1 MADLHAS
8 VALLVG
14 LLAAALLIGVVAA
27 RVQVPYSVALL
38 VAALPLSLPGTSEV
52 FGPSLL
58 LVFLPTLVFEA
69 AWNLDASAAALRW
82 IPIAAL
88 AVPGVALTTLV
99 VGAGLAAAGL
109 LPLVPALLLGAILA
123 ATDPIAVI
131 PVFRRIAVP
140 DELAAIVEG
149 ESLFNDGTAIVLYG
163 VLVALVAGGGGLAAL
178 HPGRI
183 ALEVAGV
190 SLGGAALGFVAAV
203 LVTLLLRGVE
213 DVSLALV
220 GTVVAAYGGYLA
232 ADALHV
238 SGIFGAVV
246 AGIAL
251 RAFRRF
257 PWSERAAA
265 AVGFFWE
272 ALAYFAASFVFIAM
286 GLAISFPRIV
296 HEPQLVVL
304 TLLLVSGARLALA
317 YGGLPLC
324 GIRDLAWQHVVALA
338 GMRGALSVALA
349 LGLPADLPYRPKIID
364 AVYGV
369 VFVTL
374 IVQGLAIGPVLRRL
388 RLDAQP
394 A

>member
-1 MADLHAS
+1 MEGLHAN

-27 RVQVPYSVALL
+27 RFQIPYSVALL
-38 VAALPLSLPGTSEV
+38 VAALPLSLPGTTEV

-58 LVFLPTLVFEA
+58 VVFLPTLIFEA
-69 AWNLDASAAALRW
+69 AWNLKAGAVLQRW
-82 IPIAAL
+82 LPVAVL
-88 AVPGVALTTLV
+88 AVPGVVLTTLV
-99 VGAGLAAAGL
+99 VGAGLALAGL
-109 LPLVPALLLGAILA
+109 LPFVPALLLGAILS
-123 ATDPIAVI
+123 ATDPVAVI

-140 DELAAIVEG
+140 DDLAAIVEG

-163 VLVALVAGGGGLAAL
+163 VLVGLVAAGVGIAAL
-178 HPGRI
+178 HPGRL
-183 ALEVAGV
+183 ALEVVAV
-190 SLGGAALGFVAAV
+190 SLGGAAIGFAAAL

-220 GTVVAAYGGYLA
+220 GTVVAAYGAYLA

-246 AGIAL
+246 AGITL
-251 RAFRRF
+251 RAFKRF
-257 PWSERAAA
+257 PWSERATA

-272 ALAYFAASFVFIAM
+272 AVAYFAASFVFIAM
-286 GLAISFPRIV
+286 GLAISLPRIA
-296 HEPQLVVL
+296 HEPLLVVL

-317 YGGLPLC
+317 YGALPLC

-349 LGLPADLPYRPKIID
+349 LGLPADLPHRAQIID

-374 IVQGLAIGPVLRRL
+374 IVQGLAIGPLLRRL
-388 RLDAQP
+388 RLEPRP

>member
-14 LLAAALLIGVVAA
+14 LLAAALLIGVVAV

-38 VAALPLSLPGTSEV
+38 VAALPLSLPGTSEF

-58 LVFLPTLVFEA
+58 LVFLPTLIFEA
-69 AWNLDASAAALRW
+69 AWNLDASAAARRW
-82 IPIAAL
+82 IPIAVL

-140 DELAAIVEG
+140 DDLAAIVEG

-178 HPGRI
+178 HPSGI
-183 ALEVAGV
+183 VLEVAAV
-190 SLGGAALGFVAAV
+190 SLGGAAIGFVAAV

-246 AGIAL
+246 AGVAL
-251 RAFRRF
+251 RAFERF
-257 PWSERAAA
+257 PWSERAGA

-286 GLAISFPRIV
+286 GLAISLPRIA
-296 HEPQLVVL
+296 HEPLLVVL
-304 TLLLVSGARLALA
+304 TLLLVSGARLVLA

-349 LGLPADLPYRPKIID
+349 LGLPADLPYRAQIID

-374 IVQGLAIGPVLRRL
+374 IVQGLAIGPLLRRL
-388 RLDAQP
+388 RLAPQP